1 MAVRIVTDSTA
12 DMPRQIARDLGI
24 AVVPIYILIGDNSYR
39 DRVDIQEDEMYR
51 RMQRGPVFLTTAPP
65 TPQDF
70 ADVYTDLAQGAEGI
84 VSIHIAKTL
93 SGTYDSAV
101 QGKEIAKCACPIEVI
116 DSNSVTAGLGILAM
130 QAARYANRGAHI
142 DALAQ
147 KIRGMVDSIEIVC
160 MVDTLEYLVRGGR
173 LAKGKSIMGS
183 VFKVK
188 PIISVKNGELSLT
201 DSVHS
206 REKGLE
212 WIYNYAKNVRA
223 LQDVTVAYTTDH
235 VEVDALL
242 DRMDRIFPRERIIKT
257 KLGCVLG
264 AHLGP
269 GALVVGMRGV
279 SKT

>member
-39 DRVDIQEDEMYR
+39 DGVDIQEDEMYR
-51 RMQRGPVFLTTAPP
+51 RMQRGPVFPTTAPP
-65 TPQDF
+65 LPQDF
-70 ADVYTDLAQGAEGI
+70 ADVYADLAQGADGI
-84 VSIHIAKTL
+84 VSIHVSGKL
-93 SGTYDSAV
+93 SGTYASAV
-101 QGKEIAKCACPIEVI
+101 QGKGLAKCACPIEVI
-116 DSNSVTAGLGILAM
+116 DSNSVTAGLGILAV

-147 KIRGMVDSIEIVC
+147 KIRGMLDSIEIVG
-160 MVDTLEYLVRGGR
+160 MVDTLEYLVHGGR
-173 LAKGKSIMGS
+173 LAKGKAVMGS

-188 PIISVKNGELSLT
+188 PIISVRNGELSLT

-206 REKGLE
+206 REQGLE
-212 WIYNYAKNVRA
+212 WIYNHAKNVRD

-235 VEVDALL
+235 VEVDTLV
-242 DRMDRIFPRERIIKT
+242 DCMDRIFPRERIVKT
-257 KLGCVLG
+257 QLGCVLG

-269 GALVVGMRGV
+269 GALVVGMRGGG
-279 SKT
+279 